1 MVKMTNN
8 AFYFIL
14 KAPFVLKIVQ
24 IFFGYLEKRLDKKAK
39 VNCKIYDV
47 TNWNT
52 NNYNKHIARY
62 LKK

>member
-1 MVKMTNN
+1 MLNN

-14 KAPFVLKIVQ
+14 KALFVLKI
-24 IFFGYLEKRLDKKAK
+24 FTFFHKFGYVGKWLDKKAR
-39 VNCKIYDV
+39 VIFKICDV

-52 NNYNKHIARY
+52 KNDNKHVARY